1 MPELS
6 RFFGI
11 VIKMYWDDHN
21 PPHFHAFYSG
31 SEAIIGIN
39 SLSLLWGGFSPRALG
54 LVIEWATLHRR
65 ELLADWQRAQR
76 QEPLEKI
83 EPLR

>member
-11 VIKMYWDDHN
+11 VVKMFWDEHN

-31 SEAIIGIN
+31 DEVLIDIR
-39 SLSLLWGGFSPRALG
+39 SLSIFAGRLAPRALG
-54 LVIEWATLHRR
+54 LVIEWATLHQQ
-65 ELLADWQRAQR
+65 ELLRAWERAQR
-76 QEPLEKI
+76 QESLERIAPLE
-83 EPLR
+83 